1 LQTGAGTKTADRRFP
16 RFLMEVD
23 VNVYSKKNGLA
34 PGRTVDI
41 SESGISAVVPVE
53 LSIGET
59 VEMDIR
65 FPLEATTVTVVVRN
79 RNVFRYGFEFDQSKM
94 GKELTG
100 KELVSRAPGR

>member
-1 LQTGAGTKTADRRFP
+1 MQAGDGTRTAARRFP
-16 RFLMEVD
+16 RFPVEVD
-23 VNVYSKKNGLA
+23 ANVYSKKNGLA

-59 VEMDIR
+59 VKMDIR
-65 FPLEATTVTVVVRN
+65 FPLESATVTAVVRN
-79 RNVFRYGFEFDQSKM
+79 RNVFRYGFEFDQSKV

-100 KELVSRAPGR
+100 KELVRRAPVR